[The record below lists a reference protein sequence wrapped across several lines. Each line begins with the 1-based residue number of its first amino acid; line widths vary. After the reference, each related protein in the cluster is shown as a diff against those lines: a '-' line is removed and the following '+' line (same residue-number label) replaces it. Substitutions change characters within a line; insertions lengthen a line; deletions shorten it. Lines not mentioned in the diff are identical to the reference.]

1 MKVVSF
7 GCGPWRWYKG
17 VGKIHMNKGR
27 VGEERRGKEMDGCP
41 LTILTD
47 PEYWHRLNQLIKTC
61 KLLVDAIGNL
71 ESCDAT
77 LANCMLELQQFL
89 KSLSHVTFFLFI
101 QNSM

>member
-41 LTILTD
+41 LTSAMSSV
-47 PEYWHRLNQLIKTC
+47 
-61 KLLVDAIGNL
+61 VDTADCSG
-71 ESCDAT
+71 T
-77 LANCMLELQQFL
+77 M
-89 KSLSHVTFFLFI
+89 
-101 QNSM
+101 